1 MFCTVV
7 DATSQYVVRLG
18 RVRSHQVSESAAG
31 SSRGHDLVI
40 CWLEKLSEV
49 KWRKQSE
56 DVTGCDDGVWNPLT
70 WHDVAWGCDGLKS
83 DVCRGDEKVSPE
95 QGERERRC
103 KCGVEDCGYEA
114 GQGSGG
120 GGMIGNAGGGG
131 MLNTLCVV
139 AECLVWMNVQ
149 LELVEAK

>member
-1 MFCTVV
+1 MSAVFCTVV

-95 QGERERRC
+95 QENVSDDVSVVLRIVDMKLDRVPEE
-103 KCGVEDCGYEA
+103 VE
-114 GQGSGG
+114 
-120 GGMIGNAGGGG
+120 
-131 MLNTLCVV
+131 
-139 AECLVWMNVQ
+139 
-149 LELVEAK
+149 